1 LLAFDLENP
10 MKRILIAGLFALLGP
25 LAQAG
30 EFALDHREPIRVTDK
45 DKSHIHME
53 MRQFLATTQLIL
65 AGITANDMKMV
76 AVAAKESGVAAAD
89 HVPPGL
95 RKKLPMEFKKMGH
108 AVHVGFDDLARD
120 ADSLGD
126 ADHALKQLRDVLMQC
141 VACHSTYRLGNA
153 RR

>member
-1 LLAFDLENP
+1 MKHFLLAF
-10 MKRILIAGLFALLGP
+10 ALFGS

-30 EFALDHREPIRVTDK
+30 EFTLDHRDPIRVTDK
-45 DKSHIHME
+45 EKSHIHME

-65 AGITANDMKMV
+65 AGITAGDMKMV
-76 AVAAKESGVAAAD
+76 SVAAKESGMAATG

-95 RKKLPMEFKKMGH
+95 RKKLPLEFKKMGH

-126 ADHALKQLRDVLMQC
+126 ADHAMKQLRDVLSQC
-141 VACHSTYRLGNA
+141 VACHSTYRLEIT